1 MTDIGDTFVN
11 YTLCKDIKKA
21 AQAGIIEQGFD
32 TEEEDRFV
40 SELERRIAAF
50 DDKETYIAIKT
61 LVKNQARTVA
71 RTLTYMEKEG
81 ELRA

>member
-1 MTDIGDTFVN
+1 MTDIGETFVN

-21 AQAGIIEQGFD
+21 ARAGVIDMGFD

-50 DDKETYIAIKT
+50 DDKETYVAIKT
-61 LVKNQARTVA
+61 LVRNQARTVA

-81 ELRA
+81 ELKA